1 MRHVSQFYWEFSR
14 TSTTPTVYK
23 ACNIHLVSVL
33 RQLKSRDIKMTSTV
47 DSVINA
53 LEMDSCPDPPRTD
66 NTRIA
71 GTAGGFSAADSCSN
85 RVRSDNTRIASAAGF
100 SMSYPNAQSNR
111 KDSPFYSLL
120 DVRHIPPPPP
130 PTMPHIWQYPEY
142 RTFAS
147 RYATFQNWPKY
158 LRGPSKTDLARAG
171 FIYTQ
176 YGDRVTC
183 FCCGMT
189 LSEWEPVDDAYREHL
204 RWSRYCHFAQT
215 VGSM

>member
-1 MRHVSQFYWEFSR
+1 
-14 TSTTPTVYK
+14 
-23 ACNIHLVSVL
+23 
-33 RQLKSRDIKMTSTV
+33 MTSTV

-66 NTRIA
+66 NARI
-71 GTAGGFSAADSCSN
+71 AGGFSAADSFPN
-85 RVRSDNTRIASAAGF
+85 RARSDNTRIAGTAGF
-100 SMSYPNAQSNR
+100 AMGYPTVLQN
-111 KDSPFYSLL
+111 KDSPFYSLF
-120 DVRHIPPPPP
+120 DARPIPPP
-130 PTMPHIWQYPEY
+130 PTMPHFWQYPEY

-147 RYATFQNWPKY
+147 RYATFKNWPKY
-158 LRGPSKTDLARAG
+158 LKGPSKTDMARAG

-189 LSEWEPVDDAYREHL
+189 LSEREPVDDAYREHL
-204 RWSRYCHFAQT
+204 RWSKSCHFAQM